1 MTTLYRPV
9 LIESAEQAEALPV
22 GTVARSHGSD
32 GEPTHACLRMANGW
46 WCTDETND
54 DGTPFLV
61 PHAGMV
67 RDTAFVPIEAEEE
80 WTVGQEDPSWA
91 PGTES
96 WARRFQAQEPGR
108 RLFRRSV
115 TPWEEA

>member
-9 LIESAEQAEALPV
+9 LLESAEQAEALPI

-80 WTVGQEDPSWA
+80 HVA
-91 PGTES
+91 PDAITYS
-96 WARRFQAQEPGR
+96 RY
-108 RLFRRSV
+108 V
-115 TPWEEA
+115 TAWEEA

>member
-1 MTTLYRPV
+1 MTVIYVPV
-9 LIESAEQAEALPV
+9 KIGSAEQAEALPV

-67 RDTAFVPIEAEEE
+67 RDTALVPIEAEEE
-80 WTVGQEDPSWA
+80 TVEKRKLCQKTPDVL
-91 PGTES
+91 
-96 WARRFQAQEPGR
+96 RRY
-108 RLFRRSV
+108 V
-115 TPWEEA
+115 TGWQHYTAKEQNR

>member
-1 MTTLYRPV
+1 MTVIYIPR
-9 LIESAEQAEALPV
+9 LIESAEQAEALPI

-46 WCTDETND
+46 WCTNETND

-67 RDTAFVPIEAEEE
+67 RDTALVPIEAEE
-80 WTVGQEDPSWA
+80 
-91 PGTES
+91 GTDTIQTGAEHS
-96 WARRFQAQEPGR
+96 YTRTRY
-108 RLFRRSV
+108 V
-115 TPWEEA
+115 TPWEAV

>member
-1 MTTLYRPV
+1 MITLYRPV
-9 LIESAEQAEALPV
+9 KIESAEQAEALPV

-67 RDTAFVPIEAEEE
+67 RDTALVPIEAEEE
-80 WTVGQEDPSWA
+80 TREHPRRHEKA
-91 PGTES
+91 PRAGEAYLRPATMT
-96 WARRFQAQEPGR
+96 
-108 RLFRRSV
+108 RLV

>member
-1 MTTLYRPV
+1 MTTLYKPV
-9 LIESAEQAEALPV
+9 LIETIEQAEALPI

-46 WCTDETND
+46 WCTNETND

-67 RDTAFVPIEAEEE
+67 RDTALVPIEAEEE
-80 WTVGQEDPSWA
+80 MDTDYYVGGDGSPM
-91 PGTES
+91 
-96 WARRFQAQEPGR
+96 R
-108 RLFRRSV
+108 RLV
-115 TPWEEA
+115 TPWESV